1 MRRRPESRHRRRNRP
16 SREVFCP
23 AERPRGTF
31 AAKGVVFSPTEPFVL
46 SGDACGSTFS
56 IWSQGLPVGRPMP
69 RRNQTLTGRSPNAPS
84 PSVSATSSLTSS
96 GPTSESRRSL
106 ARRSVQPRGRERRR
120 LSGGILASRTVRYAR
135 GCLRADVPPRSKG
148 HGVDHSMRR
157 CQDPR
162 RFADIV
168 GPSIQDVVR
177 ETLAAKGGYSRPPN
191 RSFRP
196 GMPVGRRSPGQTA
209 NGLVARCPVAI
220 KRGRDGRPMRRRHQ
234 YPRRRY

>member
-1 MRRRPESRHRRRNRP
+1 MRRRPESRHRRSNRP
-16 SREVFCP
+16 PREVFCP

-31 AAKGVVFSPTEPFVL
+31 AAEGVVFSPTEPFVL
-46 SGDACGSTFS
+46 SGDACGSTFL
-56 IWSQGLPVGRPMP
+56 WSQGQRVGRPMP

-106 ARRSVQPRGRERRR
+106 ARRSVQPRGREGRR
-120 LSGGILASRTVRYAR
+120 LSGGILAGRTVRYAR

-157 CQDPR
+157 CHNPR
-162 RFADIV
+162 RFVDTV

-177 ETLAAKGGYSRPPN
+177 ETLAARGGLFSPAEPFVPSGDAR
-191 RSFRP
+191 
-196 GMPVGRRSPGQTA
+196 GRRSTRSKGQRV
-209 NGLVARCPVAI
+209 VARCPVAI
-220 KRGRDGRPMRRRHQ
+220 KG
-234 YPRRRY
+234 